1 MINFFIYQPCKIN
14 KTKANN
20 KKNQLKVNITVPP
33 LPLYFHINRKAQERL
48 TSHIKNITESGP
60 LLTSSFFTF
69 SRRLASSASV
79 S

>member
-33 LPLYFHINRKAQERL
+33 LPYISTLIAKL
-48 TSHIKNITESGP
+48 KN
-60 LLTSSFFTF
+60 
-69 SRRLASSASV
+69 V
-79 S
+79 